1 MCLAINDWM
10 QLDPVGPLEL
20 QKEEEGSGNIVHC
33 HAASYTDIKSSVA
46 FDIAMRLM
54 VS

>member
-1 MCLAINDWM
+1 MCLVIYDWI

-33 HAASYTDIKSSVA
+33 HVASYLVILTSRAALLSVL
-46 FDIAMRLM
+46 R
-54 VS
+54 